1 MLNLFKVIIFVFFIF
16 FILFILIFL
25 LLLYKKPLNRSIK
38 KISSGNLI
46 PTEKEKE
53 NNPDINTKN
62 WDLHKIR
69 LIKFGR
75 SQYKGLTFFVS
86 SEDRIYYLSQE
97 GNKVYC

>member
-1 MLNLFKVIIFVFFIF
+1 MSNLFIIIIFV
-16 FILFILIFL
+16 LLILIFL
-25 LLLYKKPLNRSIK
+25 LLLYKRPLNRPTK
-38 KISSGNLI
+38 KISFENFI
-46 PTEKEKE
+46 PTEKEEE

-86 SEDRIYYLSQE
+86 SEERIYYLSKE